1 VGNVTAAALERS
13 PCRPGVRAGA
23 GLASLVLAVALGACS
38 AVTGSLGVRS
48 ALRSEGFVNVGVKF
62 REVNRYTTIT
72 VTGQAPTGARDP
84 ERTAARVVWEHFKF
98 KVDSVDVGLE
108 GRDPTTFSHGEL
120 AAQLGPRPAGY
131 DRHTIYGAVGQEAA
145 VGLVIGGVVFVVVV
159 AIAIV
164 AIVLVVRA
172 SRRRRASSPPS
183 APGYGP
189 PPPGYGPPPP
199 GYGPPPA

>member
-1 VGNVTAAALERS
+1 
-13 PCRPGVRAGA
+13 
-23 GLASLVLAVALGACS
+23 
-38 AVTGSLGVRS
+38 
-48 ALRSEGFVNVGVKF
+48 
-62 REVNRYTTIT
+62 VNRYTTVT